1 MKKEEQIQ
9 FAICLDNE
17 GYRASL
23 KVGKLYQ
30 IIPDNDADIHGY
42 IRIIDES
49 GEDYAFTANRFHIL
63 QLPLPVEKM
72 LSAALCTEKSDE
84 TYEFNALFP

>member
-23 KVGKLYQ
+23 EVGKLYQ

-42 IRIIDES
+42 ISRT
-49 GEDYAFTANRFHIL
+49 YAKAIFYFTIYTKFCYDPNYG
-63 QLPLPVEKM
+63 KM
-72 LSAALCTEKSDE
+72 
-84 TYEFNALFP
+84 